1 MPAFLDEVVIRNLH
15 LGNSVS
21 DLKVRRYGDQVSV
34 EPLRTRGD
42 AEVSVVFSH

>member
-1 MPAFLDEVVIRNLH
+1 MNATAEGPLL
-15 LGNSVS
+15 SVS